1 MKELQNFVYKYMDS
15 LKHHKR
21 YLAMLTAL
29 SMLVTFIVPLILME
43 PADSMTKQR
52 LMLLSD
58 TSNVAMVSNLNGGQD
73 GNNGYS
79 KGQLSEVTLLI
90 GDGVDW
96 AQGCL
101 DADDVIEAAKR
112 EYFIGIA
119 SDFCVFL
126 EGDLKPKG
134 ADAEGR
140 VAVGG
145 NIIFTGQYNYQIGN
159 GDYTTG
165 TPLKETDNYTGITN
179 YAHVITDGYVINLN
193 TLSQGK
199 KDNNNY
205 YYPLEGDFYK
215 RFVID
220 GNIDDCKHYTWP
232 NGSAQQVPYSTGCQ
246 HDNYNP
252 NELAQFYQADLI
264 DFETVFEW
272 LKTQSQKLS
281 NKTATGTSQVQ
292 GQVITFTG
300 PGQNSDA
307 VTIYFDLEQWDS
319 NIREVKFVDVPE
331 NANLVVNCGGNIVK
345 IGSEY
350 STVNFS
356 TSING
361 EVISI
366 IDSSG
371 TEVNANNRK
380 ESEQILYN
388 FYECGT
394 DLTNLPT
401 TDHGDEIVPY
411 SLFVNTNFNG
421 TILAPYAIVASDK
434 ECRGHLSGSLIAQK
448 FTGGLEFGYRPYR
461 GGTDILGSTAGYV
474 VPFDKFVD
482 DLNGNGNDNPRLAGA
497 TFEIKDEHENI
508 VDTWTTTEETSY
520 ITFPTELDFAG
531 GKNYTEDNK
540 TVTHTYTIS
549 EKSAPEGY
557 ITTDKKY
564 KIVITETVDLN
575 YLLLVDNGTIPTR
588 VTVNLDLYEIYGS
601 SEVHKGTRTLYI
613 RDGYDENQHIQR
625 IITVE
630 NETDK
635 EYFILSIENGNI
647 TKIEKVEDSSSF
659 ESLLQQADA
668 EIISFN
674 AVTPASIDIL
684 AEEAITVEPY
694 PYAYTPENLLTDY
707 NVVAFNELW
716 QKSHVVGAMAAKYF
730 MTADSYGD
738 AAKQNSYFQYLG
750 TKEPIDEYNS
760 NPDSNLTY
768 NIDGYY
774 NNDYSSDAGGGYS
787 IYCKEKGSYIN
798 INNSSN
804 LKFINNDYINFD
816 TAKEAL
822 MNWSKNTAK
831 NNAMT
836 VSEQNLEN
844 GILKIVVNSDPSQNQ
859 NVVIPIDVFPKINQI
874 RFVPSTGNVLDIEDL
889 KKSGIVITF
898 EGEIPND
905 QGQDNHNFNFS
916 NYVCYQ
922 AGENNFQ
929 SLQNAFKSTNGKL
942 NGNEQLNLYGSKL
955 IWNFPDVVWNSENS
969 TGKLMFTFLTGHVV
983 APQAYVL
990 YNGGE
995 GGVIAENVWV
1005 GSEIHYYPYYVNTNR
1020 TGDDVPEKENREEVN
1035 NGGGTGNE
1043 SGGSTG
1049 GGTNDDETNDD
1060 ETPDVIEPQFP
1071 PITDYSAIVTEI
1083 TIIDKK
1089 TPQKL
1094 TNSNYYY
1101 DPTSLMIMP
1110 LPDETPSFTNEY
1122 ALVFKKQS
1130 DESTAL
1136 AGATIELQS
1145 GTISNGEFN
1154 LSTTHGVDSI
1164 PPWEWGNETNTYSI
1178 PLKKIQ
1184 IKDLDA
1190 DVVYRFYEA
1199 KAPDNYEIAK
1209 PIYFVKTDNKTIR
1222 YTDDET
1228 KLSDINSWTPIEF
1241 SESNK
1246 SSNIITMTDY
1256 KIYGPEIKLSKVQNG
1271 SSNPLQGAE
1280 FVLYAVGGDTL
1291 VYPLNDG
1298 TKLTSD
1304 ANGEIDFIK
1313 VFKANPDNCNSE
1325 YIKNGY
1331 LVPGEYYLKETK
1343 APDKYEVPTD
1353 NMYFIV
1359 NEDYTVEAEKVEKP
1373 KEIVYSLTNVPVG
1386 SDKQLNVNEIFDSN
1400 QSITKIE
1407 VIVDSVNGDSHE
1419 IQIKPD
1425 GRDIGLQF
1433 PLQSG
1438 TNIFDKVT
1446 HFADKDVYINTNGE
1460 ISINAWNCS
1469 ISEIKFYTT
1478 SSDTVKIPTEYT
1490 LNSEPVLSAGNA
1502 YEVGFNTEDNISG
1515 ISTQSDAKTKTISV
1529 GSANANKTIEKIE
1542 FVISYVNGAGVQIKP
1557 NGNYDEQ
1564 LVFSPNSVDTSNPY
1578 EYVPPKTIKLDS
1590 NGNIVITC
1598 WNIVID
1604 EMRFYLEGMESTGNC
1619 QLTVSNVIAY
1629 YLDGTNAT
1637 AESINALTKKD
1648 NIIGLEVTLGGAGSG
1663 NIQVNDAWKATGV
1676 TAGETIT
1683 FGETNYTPPTQST
1696 GSSTLISVKDGT
1708 TDTLL
1713 VGNNKAGATT
1723 NISVEKKWN
1732 DSENLNSIRPES
1744 ITVQLKQD
1752 NSNFGEPVTLNSAN
1766 GWKHTWTEIP
1776 RLKPDNETET
1786 YKYSVE
1792 EINVP
1797 TGYTVSY
1804 DNNDG
1809 IDSGQITI
1817 TNTLKT
1823 TNIPVEK
1830 KWKNSDGSTA
1840 TPNINQITVKL
1851 QKHNGSGYS
1860 DFLDK
1865 NGNPVTLVL
1874 SSNSN
1879 WSGEF
1884 TGIPEGQYQVVE
1896 SVVPSGWTE
1905 TRATENGKTIITN
1918 TQKAGALKLTKI
1930 WQNDTAGQRPE
1941 YINIKIYRTT
1951 IPPTNNN
1958 NNGSGGGTTGGDTD
1972 VNVMIPSATKSTK
1985 VTEDYARLL
1994 QYSLYFYDANMC
2006 GDEVTEN
2013 SVYSWRNDCHTDD
2026 AVVGGFHDAGDHA
2039 MFGLPQGFTASTL
2052 GWTYNEYKTTFDSL
2066 GLTNHYKL
2074 IMKEFCDFF
2083 VKSTKMSNGSVS
2095 DLLLDK
2101 GNADTD
2107 HSYWGSPEAQSQGQR
2122 GGLVWANSD
2131 NSGGNIAAE
2140 YAAALASYYLNF
2152 PNDSNSSTYLEYAK
2166 ALYNYSS
2173 VKTNPRSISGI
2184 YYDDNITDEQAWA
2197 AAWLYL
2203 ATNEESYKN
2212 DCKNKLNSLSI
2223 PARGHFWGDPTLG
2236 AAIIYATRIEPD
2248 ETTIENKISTYL
2260 NSTCSGDSFKVLDSW
2275 GSARHNTLL
2284 QLTAITYDKY
2294 QSTKSYSD
2302 WCKKQMAF
2310 LLGDNTINGNNNG
2323 VCFVTGFKDGDSD
2336 TNNDSYLPQHP
2347 HHRAASGYNDWN
2359 IFNDAKQNGTN
2370 TQYKYAHTLIG
2381 ALVGGPNGNSY
2392 NDNIDDTVCNEVAID
2407 YNAGLVGAAAALYS
2421 VYGTGHTVTE
2431 DVMVADGLEI
2441 KAGKTIYEEQAQAA
2455 SVNIGELFSTSAM
2468 SFKRNAISVL
2478 ADEPYVLY
2486 ASQISNGVEFNL
2498 PTTLLNKSLEKIV
2511 LNFDASSGSF
2521 GVEAKDKNGKNITI
2535 SPSDQKVTSN
2545 TMTINAVD
2553 GKFINGYS
2561 SSDYIKCNE
2570 ISSMKINAWSGCNL
2584 VSVEFHLVQEGP
2596 SITINNA
2603 PTTALKIGA
2612 THTLTATG
2620 TENQIKWSSNSDKV
2634 IIGENTGE
2642 LTVNGYPTNGKVTI
2656 TATDSTDNT
2665 VSASIDIT
2673 IEAMTLSLNP
2683 SSVVVGD
2690 KVNYSSNYDN
2700 AVIESGTGY
2709 SISGDTIIAES
2720 EGNHTV
2726 TAKAGNATA
2735 TASLNVSALQISVN
2749 NKTDSAT
2756 FAKDDTPTFT
2766 VNGQKDGHS
2775 FKWSSSNSEVLEI
2788 DETTGQAVAL
2798 KSGQDIVITVVK
2810 DGNESY
2816 KDTITVNVTSN
2827 LRIEV
2832 SPTVIRPGKS
2842 AQLSAINA
2850 DGDVTYTE
2858 ESDYLTIEEIDDIKY
2873 AKASDSVP
2881 TETQITI
2888 TGDDGYS
2895 NSTCQLTINPI
2906 GNPVITA
2913 PNGNTEEYIL
2923 GIDQTLQ
2930 LTASNIL
2937 GTATWTSSNESV
2949 VAFEENVS
2957 GSNTIAIRSI
2967 TNGEST
2973 ITVTDTDGT
2982 TGTFKIFVKEI
2993 AVEPDIPEGLVMY
3006 KQVTLSAANL
3016 TQDGTWVITEY
3027 LPLTDENGDEYY
3039 YYIEEVTDNGV
3050 VQGSGG
3056 KYIPISY
3063 SDNGFMLDES
3073 TVKEVSVA
3081 NKLTET
3087 IQGELPSTGGSGV
3100 RTYYYLGGVMM
3111 LLGIAGFTSLKRRE
3125 RKRRKEE

>member
-1 MKELQNFVYKYMDS
+1 MKELQNFLYKHMDA

-21 YLAMLTAL
+21 YVAMLTAL
-29 SMLVTFIVPLILME
+29 SLLVSFMVPLILIE
-43 PADSMTKQR
+43 PADSMTKQK

-58 TSNVAMVSNLNGGQD
+58 TSNMAMVSNLNDGQD

-90 GDGVDW
+90 GDGVEW

-199 KDNNNY
+199 KGDNNY

-264 DFETVFEW
+264 DFEAVFEW

-292 GQVITFTG
+292 DGVATFTG
-300 PGQNSDA
+300 PGQDSDA
-307 VTIYFDLEQWDS
+307 VTIYFDLEQWASD
-319 NIREVKFVDVPE
+319 IREVRFIDVPE

-350 STVNFS
+350 GAVNFS

-394 DLTNLPT
+394 DLSNLPT

-497 TFEIKDEHENI
+497 TFEIKDENNNV
-508 VDTWTTTEETSY
+508 VDTWTSTEETSY
-520 ITFPTELDFAG
+520 ITFPTELDFTG
-531 GKNYTEDNK
+531 GTIYTADNDD
-540 TVTHTYTIS
+540 VTHTYTIS

-588 VTVNLDLYEIYGS
+588 VTVNLELFEGDASI
-601 SEVHKGTRTLYI
+601 GTRTLKI
-613 RDGYDENQHIQR
+613 RDGYDENQHVQR
-625 IITVE
+625 IIEVQNGE
-630 NETDK
+630 DK
-635 EYFILSIENGNI
+635 DYFILTIENGNI
-647 TKIEKVEDSSSF
+647 TNIEKVNDSSSF

-668 EIISFN
+668 ENISFN
-674 AVTPASIDIL
+674 AVTYSGADIQ
-684 AEEAITVEPY
+684 ADEAITEEPITVDPY

-707 NVVAFNELW
+707 NAFAFNELYH
-716 QKSHVVGAMAAKYF
+716 KNDVIGAMAAKNL
-730 MTADSYGD
+730 MTGDSMGKAAKADSYFENLGVSEPKDQYGNSLGQSTLNYELDFMFKGD
-738 AAKQNSYFQYLG
+738 NSV
-750 TKEPIDEYNS
+750 
-760 NPDSNLTY
+760 
-768 NIDGYY
+768 
-774 NNDYSSDAGGGYS
+774 DAGGNYK
-787 IYCKEKGSYIN
+787 IYYQEKGDYVSVSDDDLDNLILISNNYIDFV
-798 INNSSN
+798 
-804 LKFINNDYINFD
+804 K
-816 TAKEAL
+816 AKQDVL
-822 MNWSKNTAK
+822 NWST
-831 NNAMT
+831 
-836 VSEQNLEN
+836 S
-844 GILKIVVNSDPSQNQ
+844 
-859 NVVIPIDVFPKINQI
+859 
-874 RFVPSTGNVLDIEDL
+874 
-889 KKSGIVITF
+889 KKYNEES
-898 EGEIPND
+898 GEIPEGSKLLSTDDIITIDGAQGIKIEIDNEHNNYIIPESLLSNVTGNYNPNQKIKICFTKSND
-905 QGQDNHNFNFS
+905 APITAEELKTSGVVVTFQGDIKS
-916 NYVCYQ
+916 N
-922 AGENNFQ
+922 
-929 SLQNAFKSTNGKL
+929 
-942 NGNEQLNLYGSKL
+942 NGNESDPVHIIEFSSIKFKDSDGQYKQLANAFDNTDGKVNGDTQANLYGTKL
-955 IWNFPDVVWNSENS
+955 LFNFPDLKWDDTNNV
-969 TGKLMFTFLTGHVV
+969 KLQVHDLAGHIV
-983 APQAYVL
+983 APNAYVL
-990 YNGGE
+990 YVGGD

-1005 GSEIHYYPYYVNTNR
+1005 GAEIHYYPYYVNTNR
-1020 TGDDVPEKENREEVN
+1020 TGDDVPEIENREEVN
-1035 NGGGTGNE
+1035 NGDSTGGT
-1043 SGGSTG
+1043 TG
-1049 GGTNDDETNDD
+1049 GGTNDDETI
-1060 ETPDVIEPQFP
+1060 VPQFP

-1083 TIIDKK
+1083 TITDKK

-1110 LPDETPSFTNEY
+1110 LPDETPSFINEY

-1145 GTISNGEFN
+1145 GTISNGKFN
-1154 LSTTHGVDSI
+1154 SSTTHGADST

-1184 IKDLDA
+1184 VKDLDTN
-1190 DVVYRFYEA
+1190 VVYRFFEQT
-1199 KAPDNYEIAK
+1199 PPEGYEIAK
-1209 PIYFVKTDNKTIR
+1209 PIYFVKTDNTTIR

-1228 KLSDINSWTPIEF
+1228 KLSDINSWTEIEF

-1256 KIYGPEIKLSKVQNG
+1256 KIYGPEIKLSKVQIG

-1280 FVLYAVGGDTL
+1280 FVLCAVDGDTL

-1298 TKLTSD
+1298 TKLTSGSD
-1304 ANGEIDFIK
+1304 GMIDFTK

-1353 NMYFIV
+1353 NMYFVV
-1359 NEDYTVEAEKVEKP
+1359 NEDYTVEAEKVEEPDYVVVFSGTK
-1373 KEIVYSLTNVPVG
+1373 TN
-1386 SDKQLNVNEIFDSN
+1386 DKYEDSN
-1400 QSITKIE
+1400 SYNNVTAIE
-1407 VIVDSVNGDSHE
+1407 VIFTS
-1419 IQIKPD
+1419 
-1425 GRDIGLQF
+1425 
-1433 PLQSG
+1433 
-1438 TNIFDKVT
+1438 
-1446 HFADKDVYINTNGE
+1446 TNGE
-1460 ISINAWNCS
+1460 TDLLHRNNGNDNGNLNIQGNENWIQGMSAWTSLFRNNSLGSYKLTHLGENNYEVIYNFNSPVSIDGTKNVQYMSSDSSVTIKEVRIYSNSSNSSTGSSGSSSGDVASYTIDNIVWGNNNS
-1469 ISEIKFYTT
+1469 VTVEKLTFYYEGKDPFSRENINVTTANEYWHSFGLGDFDKNNVIGIEIKVGGSGTGMLKVQASGDVWIWGAESDQWNPSYTT
-1478 SSDTVKIPTEYT
+1478 V
-1490 LNSEPVLSAGNA
+1490 SAGQT
-1502 YEVGFNTEDNISG
+1502 YILGVTELPTDDNEELP
-1515 ISTQSDAKTKTISV
+1515 D
-1529 GSANANKTIEKIE
+1529 
-1542 FVISYVNGAGVQIKP
+1542 
-1557 NGNYDEQ
+1557 
-1564 LVFSPNSVDTSNPY
+1564 
-1578 EYVPPKTIKLDS
+1578 DS
-1590 NGNIVITC
+1590 NGS
-1598 WNIVID
+1598 
-1604 EMRFYLEGMESTGNC
+1604 GESNENQNGN
-1619 QLTVSNVIAY
+1619 
-1629 YLDGTNAT
+1629 
-1637 AESINALTKKD
+1637 
-1648 NIIGLEVTLGGAGSG
+1648 
-1663 NIQVNDAWKATGV
+1663 
-1676 TAGETIT
+1676 
-1683 FGETNYTPPTQST
+1683 
-1696 GSSTLISVKDGT
+1696 STLISVKDGT

-1723 NISVEKKWN
+1723 NISVEKMWN
-1732 DSENLNSIRPES
+1732 DSENLYNIRPDS

-1752 NSNFGEPVTLNSAN
+1752 NSNFGEPVTLNAAN
-1766 GWKHTWTEIP
+1766 GWKHTWTGIP
-1776 RLKPDNETET
+1776 RLKDNSETET
-1786 YKYSVE
+1786 YKYSVV
-1792 EINVP
+1792 EISAP

-1804 DNNDG
+1804 GNNDG

-1830 KWKNSDGSTA
+1830 KWKNSDGSPA
-1840 TPNINQITVKL
+1840 TPNVNTITVKL

-1865 NGNPVTLVL
+1865 DGNPVTLVL
-1874 SSNSN
+1874 SSDNN
-1879 WSGEF
+1879 WLGEF

-1905 TRATENGKTIITN
+1905 SSMTENGKTIITN

-1930 WQNDTAGQRPE
+1930 WQNDTADQRPQN
-1941 YINIKIYRTT
+1941 ITIKIYRTT

-1958 NNGSGGGTTGGDTD
+1958 NNGSGGGTTGGGN
-1972 VNVMIPSATKSTK
+1972 NVDAIPPENSKYET

-2013 SVYSWRNDCHTDD
+2013 SVYSWRNDCHTYDGEY
-2026 AVVGGFHDAGDHA
+2026 AGGFHDAGDHA

-2066 GLTNHYKL
+2066 GLTNHYQL

-2101 GNADTD
+2101 GDAGTD
-2107 HSYWGSPEAQSQGQR
+2107 HSYWGSPEAQTQGER
-2122 GGLVWANSD
+2122 GGLVWANSS

-2166 ALYNYSS
+2166 ALYDYSN
-2173 VKTNPRSISGI
+2173 VKNSPRSIGGI
-2184 YYDDNITDEQAWA
+2184 YEDNSITDEQAWA

-2203 ATNEESYKN
+2203 ATNEETYKN

-2302 WCKKQMAF
+2302 WCKNQMAF
-2310 LLGDNTINGNNNG
+2310 ILGDNSINVNGKTG

-2336 TNNDSYLPQHP
+2336 ESNDAYLPQHP
-2347 HHRAASGYNDWN
+2347 HHRAASGYDGWDK
-2359 IFNDAKQNGTN
+2359 FNDAKANGTS

-2381 ALVGGPNGNSY
+2381 ALAGGPRGGNSY
-2392 NDNIDDTVCNEVAID
+2392 TDNIDDTVCNEVAID

-2421 VYGTGHTVTE
+2421 VYEKGNTVNA
-2431 DVMVADGLEI
+2431 DVMKADGLEI
-2441 KAGKTIYEEQAQAA
+2441 KDGKTIYEEQSQAA
-2455 SVNIGELFSTSAM
+2455 SVNIEDIMNTSAM
-2468 SFKRNAISVL
+2468 SFKRNAVSVL
-2478 ADEPYVLY
+2478 ADGSRYTIIDTLPVNEALTGQGDYILKSDLNY
-2486 ASQISNGVEFNL
+2486 SNVNLIEVEFEHTYNDANNNWFAGYVSCDSVSEW
-2498 PTTLLNKSLEKIV
+2498 NKQYSL
-2511 LNFDASSGSF
+2511 SS
-2521 GVEAKDKNGKNITI
+2521 N
-2535 SPSDQKVTSN
+2535 
-2545 TMTINAVD
+2545 
-2553 GKFINGYS
+2553 
-2561 SSDYIKCNE
+2561 
-2570 ISSMKINAWSGCNL
+2570 NL
-2584 VSVEFHLVQEGP
+2584 VFSVDLSSATNIKFVKVYDNGRGNSNDTVKVKEIRFYKEKTGP
-2596 SITINNA
+2596 TVTITNA

-2612 THTLTATG
+2612 THQLSATG
-2620 TENQIKWSSNSDKV
+2620 TENTINWTSSDNTVAEVDSTGNVTIKAMPQNSN
-2634 IIGENTGE
+2634 
-2642 LTVNGYPTNGKVTI
+2642 KVTI
-2656 TATDSTDNT
+2656 TATDSTDST
-2665 VSASIDIT
+2665 VTASVEIE
-2673 IEAMTLSLNP
+2673 IEAMTLTP
-2683 SSVVVGD
+2683 KSSDVVIGD
-2690 KVNYSSNYDN
+2690 KVVYNANYDGFTIN
-2700 AVIESGTGY
+2700 SGTGY
-2709 SISGDTIIAES
+2709 SVNKKE
-2720 EGNHTV
+2720 V
-2726 TAKAGNATA
+2726 TATNTGNYTVSATYAGSSA
-2735 TASLNVSALQISVN
+2735 TASLNVSALQINGQTPLDVN
-2749 NKTDSAT
+2749 GTYQFS
-2756 FAKDDTPTFT
+2756 
-2766 VNGQKDGHS
+2766 VNGQTDGHTFEWKVIEGDS
-2775 FKWSSSNSEVLEI
+2775 DVLEI
-2788 DETTGQAVAL
+2788 DTNGNITTH
-2798 KSGQDIVITVVK
+2798 KSGSVKIQVTKDDTYTAEYDVTVQK
-2810 DGNESY
+2810 GALS
-2816 KDTITVNVTSN
+2816 ISVN
-2827 LRIEV
+2827 
-2832 SPTVIRPGKS
+2832 PTQIRAGGT
-2842 AQLSAINA
+2842 AELSAMNA
-2850 DGDVTYTE
+2850 DGDVRYTE
-2858 ESDYLTIEEIDDIKY
+2858 DSEYITIDDNGLVTAENVESQETVEITGTLGQESATCNLTIIPLPSIS
-2873 AKASDSVP
+2873 APDSK
-2881 TETQITI
+2881 
-2888 TGDDGYS
+2888 
-2895 NSTCQLTINPI
+2895 NRI
-2906 GNPVITA
+2906 GI
-2913 PNGNTEEYIL
+2913 GE
-2923 GIDQTLQ
+2923 TLQ

-2937 GTATWTSSNESV
+2937 GTATWRLEDEDTSILTV
-2949 VAFEENVS
+2949 DENGLVTGVS
-2957 GSNTIAIRSI
+2957 TGTKTIIV
-2967 TNGEST
+2967 E
-2973 ITVTDTDGT
+2973 DTDGT
-2982 TGTFKIFVKEI
+2982 IGTYEI
-2993 AVEPDIPEGLVMY
+2993 TVAELAADPGLPDEPEFY
-3006 KQVTLSAANL
+3006 TTVTLTSADLAN
-3016 TQDGTWVITEY
+3016 GNWEKIVN
-3027 LPLTDENGDEYY
+3027 LPIEDENGQKYY
-3039 YYIEEVTDNGV
+3039 YYIEEVTVNDVVNGN
-3050 VQGSGG
+3050 GG
-3056 KYIPISY
+3056 KYMPIKY
-3063 SDNGFMLDES
+3063 EGQGVTLN
-3073 TVKEVSVA
+3073 EVGSETPEISVT
-3081 NKLTET
+3081 NRLTQT
-3087 IQGELPSTGGSGV
+3087 IQGQLPSTGGSGV
-3100 RTYYYLGGVMM
+3100 KTYYYFGGALM
-3111 LLGIAGFTSLKRRE
+3111 LLGIAGFTGLKRRE
-3125 RKRRKEE
+3125 RKRREE